1 MTNRERIA
9 AMAWEARRRGIQ
21 YGQLVANLKLGED
34 IEIYKKWQNARANG
48 KVEAAR
54 G

>member
-1 MTNRERIA
+1 MTNGEKIS

-21 YGQLVANLKLGED
+21 YGQLVADLKPGDDL
-34 IEIYKKWQNARANG
+34 EIYKKWKKARANG
-48 KVEAAR
+48 KTEAAR